1 MKYVLLPVAT
11 LLVAVSGAFAQP
23 YMANGIKIGE
33 VTSTSGIIWS
43 RLTALPQRNLNG
55 VPFQIGDLATSL
67 NANGLPSIDRIE
79 MPNHSSDDP
88 YWRQLPEG
96 KALADMVNAVPGA
109 PGFVKLTYWREGA
122 NDQKVVGWN
131 AAKENDD
138 YTYQFG
144 LQDLEPGT
152 TYDFRVDARG
162 TEGAVSATVV
172 SRFTTAP
179 PKSDPSEIVFTVV
192 SCTRWKN
199 LDHPDGNEIYP
210 VMAGLN
216 PDFFVHT
223 GDAVYYDH
231 LFPYAA
237 HIDLARFHWHRMH
250 ALPRVLDFHNRIPSY
265 FMRDDHDTWQNDG
278 WPGQINRMG
287 NFTLADGQAVFR
299 EQLPMSP
306 KTYRTARWGKDL
318 QVWFSEGRDYRSPNP
333 MPDGPEKT
341 IWGKEQM
348 AWFKKTVKASDAT
361 FKILVSPSTI
371 VGPEHITKFDNH
383 ANPNFKYEGDII
395 RSFLAENNVA
405 VVCGD
410 RHWQFSSKDT
420 TGVLEFG
427 SGAMTD
433 VHSSKINNEELDM
446 IKYINPVG
454 GFLSVTVQGEYGFPQ
469 VIFRHHDV
477 DGVVLNEEIY
487 ASNWTPIGW
496 ETTKTEE

>member
-1 MKYVLLPVAT
+1 MMRWTLIS
-11 LLVAVSGAFAQP
+11 LLVVINLPFASPLNAQP

-33 VTSTSGIIWS
+33 VTSTSAIIWS
-43 RLTALPQRNLNG
+43 RLTEQPQRNLNG
-55 VPFQIGDLATSL
+55 VPFRIGDLAVSL
-67 NANGLPSIDRIE
+67 NANGLKSIDRAE

-88 YWRQLPEG
+88 YWRQLPDG
-96 KALADMVNAVPGA
+96 KILADMVNAVSGA
-109 PGFVKLTYWREGA
+109 PGHVKLTYWKAGT
-122 NDQKVVGWN
+122 NDERTVGWN
-131 AAKENDD
+131 AAKEDED
-138 YTYQFG
+138 YTYQFE
-144 LQDLEPGT
+144 LQDLEPGRA
-152 TYDFRVDARG
+152 YDFKVDGRG
-162 TEGAVSATVV
+162 ADGAISATVE

-179 PKSDPSEIVFTVV
+179 AKVDPSEIVFTVV

-210 VMAGLN
+210 VMAALD

-231 LFPYAA
+231 LYPYAA

-250 ALPRVLDFHNRIPSY
+250 ALPRVRDFHNRVASY
-265 FMRDDHDTWQNDG
+265 FVRDDHDTWQNDG

-333 MPDGPEKT
+333 MPDGPNKT

-348 AWFKKTVKASDAT
+348 AWFKKTVRASDAT

-371 VGPEHITKFDNH
+371 VGPDHISKFDNH

-395 RSFLAENNVA
+395 RDFLAEHNV
-405 VVCGD
+405 VVLCGD

-420 TGVLEFG
+420 RTGVLEFG

-433 VHSSKINNEELDM
+433 VHSGEINNDDLSM
-446 IKYINPVG
+446 IKYINAVG
-454 GFLSVTVQGEYGFPQ
+454 GFLSVTVQREYDFPRI
-469 VIFRHHDV
+469 IFRHHDV

-487 ASNWTPIGW
+487 ASNMTPIGR
-496 ETTKTEE
+496 